1 MMKALVIEK
10 TDGKPGQVYYP
21 LKQVDLPKPSI
32 RPGEVLVKILAAAL
46 NHREVFIRQHLY
58 PGINFETPL
67 GADGV
72 GIVVETSSPDLEH
85 QWKGKKVILTPGR
98 GWESNEDGPEGKYAI
113 VGGTVGVSH
122 GTLQEYVALPAS
134 ELEEAP
140 GHLSIPEAA
149 AIPLAGL
156 TAWRATFTKG
166 KLRAG
171 DNVLITGIGGGVA
184 LFALQFAVAAG
195 ATVFVTSG
203 SEEKIARAKELGA
216 ADGVNYKKED
226 WSKQLKG
233 LLPKNRPYLDTVID
247 GAGGDIVLQTYG
259 LLKLGGVIVSY
270 GMTTNPKVVFPMQ
283 AVLKNI
289 EIRGSTMGSRK
300 EFKEM
305 VSFVNKHG
313 IEPVVSTTVKGLSR
327 ADEVFEIMKKGTQF
341 GKLVVEL
348 GDDAGEAARL

>member
-1 MMKALVIEK
+1 M
-10 TDGKPGQVYYP
+10 
-21 LKQVDLPKPSI
+21 
-32 RPGEVLVKILAAAL
+32 
-46 NHREVFIRQHLY
+46 
-58 PGINFETPL
+58 
-67 GADGV
+67 
-72 GIVVETSSPDLEH
+72 
-85 QWKGKKVILTPGR
+85 
-98 GWESNEDGPEGKYAI
+98 
-113 VGGTVGVSH
+113 
-122 GTLQEYVALPAS
+122 
-134 ELEEAP
+134 
-140 GHLSIPEAA
+140 
-149 AIPLAGL
+149 
-156 TAWRATFTKG
+156 
-166 KLRAG
+166 G

-203 SEEKIARAKELGA
+203 LEEKIARAKELGA

-300 EFKEM
+300 EFTEM

-313 IEPVVSTTVKGLSR
+313 IKPVVSTTVKGLSR
-327 ADEVFEIMKKGTQF
+327 ADEVFEIMRKGTQF